1 MNRKDAIIMLRDKPV
16 IMGHAVGFTKLDDMH
31 NKWIVE
37 MVRGTED
44 DTLQAHRGSYKTT
57 CVSIALAIMITLFPN
72 MKLMFMRKTD
82 NDTKEIITQVK
93 KILLS
98 PQWQCIVEMIYNHP
112 IELTSSNMSSIST
125 NLTTDIRG
133 TAQLT
138 SFGTRAS
145 ITGKHFDRIFT
156 DDIVNLEDRK
166 SRAERERIK
175 LVYMELQNVKNR
187 GGRIFN
193 TGTPWHVEDC
203 FKIMPTARKFSCYDT
218 GLIGPE
224 ELQSIKDKMEPSLF
238 AANYE
243 LIHIAGGDIIFHE
256 PHKGADPALAEQGTA
271 HIDAAYNGEDYTAFT
286 IMKKTTDGKYYV
298 FGKLWRKHVD
308 DVMGDIIKYRTAFM
322 AGRILCEDNGDKGY
336 LARDLRK
343 LGERVSSY
351 HESMNKF
358 IKITTYLKAIWNDVY
373 FVEGTDDEYIS
384 QICDYNENAE
394 HDDAPDSLSSLARIG
409 WKKNDTGEYIS
420 PITGR
425 KL

>member
-1 MNRKDAIIMLRDKPV
+1 VNRKDAIIMLRDKPIV
-16 IMGHAVGFTKLDDMH
+16 MGKAVGFDKLEKMH
-31 NKWIVE
+31 NDWIID
-37 MVRGTED
+37 MVRGKDD

-57 CVSIALAIMITLFPN
+57 CVSLALCIIVTLFPN
-72 MKLMFMRKTD
+72 QKSMFMRKTD
-82 NDTKEIITQVK
+82 NDTKEVIAQVQ

-98 PQWQCIVEMIYNHP
+98 PQWQCIVEAIYNHP
-112 IELTSSNMSSIST
+112 LVLTTSSMSSVST
-125 NLTTDIRG
+125 NLTSDIRG
-133 TAQLT
+133 AAQLT
-138 SFGTRAS
+138 SWGTRSS
-145 ITGKHFDRIFT
+145 ITGKHYDRIFT

-175 LVYMELQNVKNR
+175 VIYQELQNVKNR

-193 TGTPWHVEDC
+193 TGTPWHKEDC
-203 FKIMPTARKFSCYDT
+203 FKIMPNARKFDCYQT
-218 GLIGPE
+218 GLISPE
-224 ELQSIKDKMEPSLF
+224 ELQNIKDKMEASLF

-243 LIHIAGGDIIFHE
+243 LIHISGEDVIFY
-256 PHKGADPALAEQGTA
+256 DPQTGFDESYIEQGTA

-286 IMKKTTDGKYYV
+286 IVHKVGEYYYV

-308 DVMGDIIKYRTAFM
+308 DVLNEIIGYRQKYM
-322 AGRILCEDNGDKGY
+322 VGRILCEDNGDKGY

-343 LGERVSSY
+343 QGERVQSY

-358 IKITTYLKAIWNDVY
+358 IKITTYLKAIWKQVR
-373 FVEGTDDEYIS
+373 FVKGTDEDYIS

-394 HDDAPDSLSSLARIG
+394 HDDAPDSLASLARIN
-409 WKKNDTGEYIS
+409 WRKSDTGEYVS